1 MGTLGTRLSDLL
13 KNNQIQQKQFAKYI
27 GVQEHTIGRYIKGT
41 SQPNADIIIKMVKV
55 LNVSADYLLGTERRT
70 K

>member
-13 KNNQIQQKQFAKYI
+13 KKNQIQQKQFAKYI
-27 GVQEHTIGRYIKGT
+27 GVQEQTVGRYIKGT
-41 SQPNADIIIKMVKV
+41 SQPNADVIIKMVKV

>member
-1 MGTLGTRLSDLL
+1 MELGTRLSELL

-27 GVQEHTIGRYIKGT
+27 GVQEQTVGRYIKGT
-41 SQPNADIIIKMVKV
+41 SQPNAEVIIKMVKV